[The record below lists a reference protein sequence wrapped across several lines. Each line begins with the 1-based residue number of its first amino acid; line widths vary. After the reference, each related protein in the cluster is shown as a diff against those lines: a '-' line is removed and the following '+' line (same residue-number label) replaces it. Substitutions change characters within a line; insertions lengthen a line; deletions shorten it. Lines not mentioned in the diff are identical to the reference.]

1 MYERN
6 QAWALSREITLATE
20 REAQQH
26 RHTEELTFKPKIQ
39 EIKIKDVRP
48 HLEFYRYNQSTS

>member
-26 RHTEELTFKPKIQ
+26 KNTEELTFKPNIQ
-39 EIKIKDVRP
+39 EVRIKD
-48 HLEFYRYNQSTS
+48 